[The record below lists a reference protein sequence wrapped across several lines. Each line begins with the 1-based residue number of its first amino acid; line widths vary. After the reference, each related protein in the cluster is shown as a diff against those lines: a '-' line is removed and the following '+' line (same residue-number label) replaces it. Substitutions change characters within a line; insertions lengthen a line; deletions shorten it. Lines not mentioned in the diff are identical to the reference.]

1 MAAARSTSKDTPKG
15 TQPPRISAPVAPT
28 FEFTDA
34 DAELLLARD
43 DRERER
49 FADADLTDYDL
60 SGIRFAECEL
70 DTLTLTGTQLR
81 GARFVETA
89 IIRPFAPVLTAARTS
104 WREVRV
110 TSPRWGSAELF
121 ESDFTN
127 VQISGGKIDFLNLR
141 NCTLTD
147 LLIEDCFLGE
157 LDLGGAKAT
166 RVAFRNCRIGT
177 LDLTNATLHEV
188 DLRGNEF
195 AQINGLDGLRGAT
208 IDDYQLSLLAPVFAA
223 HIGLRIE

>member
-1 MAAARSTSKDTPKG
+1 MAASRSTAKDAPKG
-15 TQPPRISAPVAPT
+15 TIPPRISPAVSLG

-49 FADADLTDYDL
+49 FADADLSDYDL

-89 IIRPFAPVLTAARTS
+89 IIRPFAPVLTAARAS
-104 WREVRV
+104 WRDVRV

-127 VQISGGKIDFLNLR
+127 VTISGGKIDFLNLR
-141 NCTLTD
+141 NCTITD
-147 LLIEDCFLGE
+147 LLIENCFLSE
-157 LDLGGAKAT
+157 LDLGGAKLT
-166 RVAFRNCRIGT
+166 RVAFSNCRIGT
-177 LDLTNATLHEV
+177 LDLTGAKCVDV

-195 AQINGLDGLRGAT
+195 AQLNGLDGLRGAT
-208 IDDYQLSLLAPVFAA
+208 IDDYQLGLLAPVLAA